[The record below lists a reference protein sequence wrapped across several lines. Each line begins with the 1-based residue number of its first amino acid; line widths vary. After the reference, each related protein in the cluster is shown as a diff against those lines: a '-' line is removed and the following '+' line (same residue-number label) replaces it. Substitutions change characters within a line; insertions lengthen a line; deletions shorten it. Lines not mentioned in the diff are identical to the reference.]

1 MINYN
6 FENCIN
12 NFNAQAQCILS
23 LKIPNW
29 ESKDFKEVIALKNQ
43 IIENK
48 VNHDDFNFAGANLL
62 NLKLFDRTI
71 NGNLNLDNSVIL
83 GDVILKGCEVKGEVN
98 LDYAKIGGEVL
109 IVGES
114 KIKKIHMYRICIND
128 RVLISNS
135 KIGSFFADG
144 YYKNYNFTF
153 YQNRW
158 NRLFS
163 RVKNYILSL
172 FNKDFNVL
180 KEDYM
185 VKKG

>member
-114 KIKKIHMYRICIND
+114 KIR
-128 RVLISNS
+128 
-135 KIGSFFADG
+135 SFFADG